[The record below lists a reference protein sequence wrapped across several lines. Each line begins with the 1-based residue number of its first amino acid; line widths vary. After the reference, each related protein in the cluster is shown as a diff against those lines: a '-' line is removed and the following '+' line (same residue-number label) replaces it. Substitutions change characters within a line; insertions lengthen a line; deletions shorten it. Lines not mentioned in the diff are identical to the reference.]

1 MTFKR
6 RLNNS
11 VISAEQRQYIDQ
23 YNTGLMMMRGLAK
36 NAYSEKKKSF
46 TDLTWRTRISINGL
60 LSVSG
65 RGAASAC
72 EDDEDDDDVV

>member
-1 MTFKR
+1 
-6 RLNNS
+6 
-11 VISAEQRQYIDQ
+11 
-23 YNTGLMMMRGLAK
+23 MMRGLAK
-36 NAYSEKKKSF
+36 KNRNIYIVKRNKSF

-72 EDDEDDDDVV
+72 EEEDDDDDVV